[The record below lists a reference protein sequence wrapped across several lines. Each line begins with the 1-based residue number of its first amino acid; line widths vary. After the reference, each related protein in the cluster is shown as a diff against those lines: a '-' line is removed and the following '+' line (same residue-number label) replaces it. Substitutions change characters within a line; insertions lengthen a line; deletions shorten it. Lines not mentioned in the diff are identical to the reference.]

1 MSYLVAIIAGAIIG
15 VIAAAL
21 TRTSEGW
28 VANIIVGIVGSVL
41 AKYIFGDLLGIGGV
55 GVAGGL
61 SLYGIL
67 WGAIGAVVL
76 LLILR
81 SLHLF
86 GYGR

>member
-1 MSYLVAIIAGAIIG
+1 MSYLLAIVAGAIIG

-28 VANIIVGIVGSVL
+28 VANIVVGIVGSVL

-55 GVAGGL
+55 SAVGGL

-67 WGAIGAVVL
+67 WGVVGAVVL

-86 GYGR
+86 GYGK